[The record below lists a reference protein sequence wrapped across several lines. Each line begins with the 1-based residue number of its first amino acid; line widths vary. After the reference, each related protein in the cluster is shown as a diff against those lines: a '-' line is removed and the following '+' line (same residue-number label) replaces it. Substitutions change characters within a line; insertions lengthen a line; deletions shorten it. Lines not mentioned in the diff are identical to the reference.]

1 MSDIFYEIKQAYKD
15 SNYSEIQKR
24 VFGFKYLIITVTLII
39 GAIVTWLTTID
50 NTMLALVGS
59 GSIIIFCVI
68 GLFMI
73 FQKEK
78 KFFSNN
84 FNLDE
89 NFLKNN
95 RKNRVGQRALL
106 FFEKISSMNY
116 DVEEFVKRLDIEVEH
131 QKYNIWDIPYVI
143 GSFAI
148 LGMLF
153 QALISLEENKN
164 LLAPLMVISIL
175 ICLQIVNYFEVFRT
189 EEAKMKELK
198 LFLYWYDLFG
208 KTMVKNG
215 KAIS

>member
-24 VFGFKYLIITVTLII
+24 VFGFKYLIITVALII
-39 GAIVTWLTTID
+39 GAILTWLTTIE
-50 NTMLALVGS
+50 NTMIALVGS
-59 GSIIIFCVI
+59 GVIIIFCGI

-84 FNLDE
+84 FNFKED
-89 NFLKNN
+89 FLKNN

-106 FFEKISSMNY
+106 FFEKISSKSY

-131 QKYNIWDIPYVI
+131 QKYNIWNIPYVV

-164 LLAPLMVISIL
+164 LLAPLMAIAIM
-175 ICLQIVNYFEVFRT
+175 ICLQMVNYFEAFRT

-208 KTMVKNG
+208 KAMVKNG
-215 KAIS
+215 KSIS